1 MIEMNRTRLR
11 AVLRIDAA
19 SGALMGAPVA
29 AFAGPLAPLL
39 GLPEALLFWG
49 GLALFPVAATMLAA
63 AATLA
68 RPLVLL
74 VTWGNVAWAVGCVAL
89 VLALPVTA
97 LGAAFLLA
105 QIVFVLA
112 MAYLEG
118 RGMGAEREAAV

>member
-1 MIEMNRTRLR
+1 MMTMTERKLRGVFRL
-11 AVLRIDAA
+11 DAA
-19 SGALMGAPVA
+19 SGALMGAPLV

-39 GLPEALLFWG
+39 GLPEPLLFWG

-74 VTWGNVAWAVGCVAL
+74 VVWGNVAWAVACVGL
-89 VLALPVTA
+89 MVALPVTG
-97 LGAAFLLA
+97 LGALFLLV

-112 MAYLEG
+112 MAYLES
-118 RGMGAEREAAV
+118 RETTGGEMAA

>member
-1 MIEMNRTRLR
+1 MTMTEQKLR
-11 AVLRIDAA
+11 AVFRLDAA
-19 SGALMGAPVA
+19 SGALMGAPLV

-68 RPLVLL
+68 RPLVLI
-74 VTWGNVAWAVGCVAL
+74 VVWGNVAWAAVCVGLMA
-89 VLALPVTA
+89 ALPVTG
-97 LGAAFLLA
+97 LGALFLLV

-112 MAYLEG
+112 MAYLES
-118 RGMGAEREAAV
+118 REAAGREMTA